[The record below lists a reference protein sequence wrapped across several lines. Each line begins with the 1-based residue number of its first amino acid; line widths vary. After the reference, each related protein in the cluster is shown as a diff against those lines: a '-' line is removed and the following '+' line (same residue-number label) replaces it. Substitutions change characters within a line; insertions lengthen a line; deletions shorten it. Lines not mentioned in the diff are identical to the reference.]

1 NAAPMPKFPV
11 AGFQFAAPG
20 SGPALRRPPPAFAQH
35 TAEVLRE
42 LGYDD
47 AELARLHAAGAIRL
61 AADGEAE
68 AAAGETGAG
77 ETAAGATVAGETAAG
92 AAVAG
97 KTAAAETKIADTA
110 AAS

>member
-1 NAAPMPKFPV
+1 MPKFPV

-61 AADGEAE
+61 AADGEAD
-68 AAAGETGAG
+68 AAVAGETGAG
-77 ETAAGATVAGETAAG
+77 ETAAGA
-92 AAVAG
+92 AVAR
-97 KTAAAETKIADTA
+97 KTTAAETETADTA